1 MGLWGLIDLVASIG
15 QWGRSGR
22 HRPSSA
28 ERALSERRAR
38 CAVLL
43 SLLSRVEHTF
53 RDPGTGANL
62 IEALDRFRVAY
73 PT

>member
-1 MGLWGLIDLVASIG
+1 M
-15 QWGRSGR
+15 
-22 HRPSSA
+22 
-28 ERALSERRAR
+28 
-38 CAVLL
+38 LL

-62 IEALDRFRVAY
+62 IEALERFRVAH